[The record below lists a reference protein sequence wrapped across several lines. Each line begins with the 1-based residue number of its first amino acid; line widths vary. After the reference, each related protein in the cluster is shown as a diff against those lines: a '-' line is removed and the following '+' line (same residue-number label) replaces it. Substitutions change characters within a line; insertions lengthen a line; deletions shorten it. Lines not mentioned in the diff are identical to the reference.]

1 MRLDKKLKKKLLLNA
16 PYVLFIYLFDKVAQG
31 IRLAPGA
38 DASQKLLH
46 LADGFGSAY
55 AYYDSKGIMHP
66 HALPYRNGLFV
77 VREFIAPNGH
87 RGTQMLVTPKGKQVF
102 LAERAEIIG

>member
-1 MRLDKKLKKKLLLNA
+1 MPTMTAR
-16 PYVLFIYLFDKVAQG
+16 
-31 IRLAPGA
+31 
-38 DASQKLLH
+38 ASCILTL
-46 LADGFGSAY
+46 
-55 AYYDSKGIMHP
+55 
-66 HALPYRNGLFV
+66 YRNGLFV

>member
-1 MRLDKKLKKKLLLNA
+1 
-16 PYVLFIYLFDKVAQG
+16 
-31 IRLAPGA
+31 
-38 DASQKLLH
+38 
-46 LADGFGSAY
+46 
-55 AYYDSKGIMHP
+55 MHP

-102 LAERAEIIG
+102 LAECAEIIG

>member
-1 MRLDKKLKKKLLLNA
+1 MHYIVTG
-16 PYVLFIYLFDKVAQG
+16 PG
-31 IRLAPGA
+31 IC
-38 DASQKLLH
+38 
-46 LADGFGSAY
+46 
-55 AYYDSKGIMHP
+55 KGIMHP

>member
-1 MRLDKKLKKKLLLNA
+1 MALPKA
-16 PYVLFIYLFDKVAQG
+16 AYFDALVDCPDCTG
-31 IRLAPGA
+31 IRLTAKELGVPQSMFTA
-38 DASQKLLH
+38 YLVRKK
-46 LADGFGSAY
+46 Y
-55 AYYDSKGIMHP
+55 AYYDGKGIMHP

-87 RGTQMLVTPKGKQVF
+87 RSTQMLVTPKSKQVF